1 MSESKRENLRL
12 NEKFKEFIKG
22 NAKEEY
28 TSDLN
33 ELVGSSIGINTYSN
47 HGKFFCSKLV
57 PDIWIHMGILK
68 RGIRPNNYNLI
79 DFTRDNMPFKKG
91 ILLGKIKYITL

>member
-1 MSESKRENLRL
+1 MKIK
-12 NEKFKEFIKG
+12 KFKEFIKG

-57 PDIWIHMGILK
+57 PDIWIHTLAAM
-68 RGIRPNNYNLI
+68 
-79 DFTRDNMPFKKG
+79 
-91 ILLGKIKYITL
+91 LLQQSEEDP